1 MCPSHTSLCKDSSW
15 RHHHH
20 HLHHHHHHL
29 HLHHHHHPPP
39 PPRRRRRRH
48 RPHHHHHHLHHHHH
62 HINLHHRH
70 QHRHHDHDHGLG
82 LVDQHLM
89 HGIVDQVPRLL
100 RLTPKHL
107 CSFRIHLQNIS
118 DEKGDIEPDYLRKE
132 ERALGMLF
140 VLVALEQDG
149 TILKQQGYSRN
160 CASPASLNTM
170 RLGSESSWCEW
181 PNYQHDL
188 RNHGR
193 LQQTICSMYII
204 WHCMFLHMSGQY

>member
-1 MCPSHTSLCKDSSW
+1 MSYKYSCAFMYFFPKECDNTRGSYGNGKARCWYFSTLLGMTYSLTNKSLN
-15 RHHHH
+15 HH
-20 HLHHHHHHL
+20 
-29 HLHHHHHPPP
+29 
-39 PPRRRRRRH
+39 
-48 RPHHHHHHLHHHHH
+48 
-62 HINLHHRH
+62 HHRH